1 MCRGVELDVIARER
15 IGLNRIVLPD
25 TPLDEFIRFAASLG
39 LGGIELRN
47 DLPARGIIDDIS
59 TESVRDLLKQSSVE
73 VWSINALQSFNVAS
87 LLSDLTEELKRLIS
101 LSKSIGC
108 GAIVLCP
115 NNDPADPRQAIQ
127 LFAETV
133 RALETFGPL
142 FVDSGLKGYVEPLG
156 FRESSL
162 RSKVLALKAIR
173 EAGYPVYSIVHDT
186 FHHHIG
192 PDAISTLVEEYE
204 VAATGLVHVSGVE
217 RSLAVADYRDDHRI
231 LVGRGDLL
239 KSKEQI
245 EVLLQLGFEGK
256 ICFEPFSREIQ
267 KRAPEDLRDAFAA
280 SIEYLCG

>member
-1 MCRGVELDVIARER
+1 
-15 IGLNRIVLPD
+15 LNRIALPD
-25 TPLDEFIRFAASLG
+25 TPLDEFIRFATSLG

-47 DLPARGIIDDIS
+47 DLPGRGIIDGFS
-59 TESVRDLLKQSSVE
+59 AESVREQLKQSSVE
-73 VWSINALQSFNVAS
+73 VWSINALQRFNVAS
-87 LLSDLTEELKRLIS
+87 LLPDLTEELKQLIS

-127 LFAETV
+127 SFAETV

-142 FVDSGLKGYVEPLG
+142 FFDSGLKGYVEPLG

-162 RSKVLALKAIR
+162 RSKVLALKAIK
-173 EAGYPVYSIVHDT
+173 ETSYPVYSVVHDT

-192 PDAISTLVEEYE
+192 PDAISTLIEEYE
-204 VAATGLVHVSGVE
+204 VAATGLVHASGVE
-217 RSLAVADYRDDHRI
+217 CSLPVADYRDEHRV
-231 LVGRGDLL
+231 LVGSGDLL

-256 ICFEPFSREIQ
+256 ICFEPFSKEIQ
-267 KRAPEDLRDAFAA
+267 KREPEDLRDTFVE